1 MAEDDFLLVYDRY
14 QNRLKMGKKLFKSS
28 QKLYSAFKSLKEVE
42 ERRTRDYKVIGSF
55 LKEFY
60 NESSEYKD
68 LARKLSETVELQS
81 RNSLQQV
88 S

>member
-14 QNRLKMGKKLFKSS
+14 QNRLKMGKKLYKSS
-28 QKLYSAFKSLKEVE
+28 QQLYTALRSLKEIE
-42 ERRTRDYKVIGSF
+42 ERRAKEFKVIGTF

-68 LARKLSETVELQS
+68 LSKKLSETVELQS
-81 RNSLQQV
+81 KNSLQQV